1 MSCIKNQLRGVSL
14 WLNACSSIHKKT
26 RSFLEVNV
34 TLYRLAIFTGACLLS
49 ACTSTTQTPSLSRL
63 PDTGKPALHAVSDA
77 RLRELMDS
85 MNTLMFERFM
95 AEPDIDREQRLYA
108 LKIAD
113 AASELGGTVDVI
125 LSRLAALNLSAD
137 EQTVFRAL
145 ADKLRQQAEMLQA
158 QAKLNQIDAIQQ
170 TLHQTSATCSSC
182 HALFRKLAP

>member
-1 MSCIKNQLRGVSL
+1 MTK
-14 WLNACSSIHKKT
+14 
-26 RSFLEVNV
+26 
-34 TLYRLAIFTGACLLS
+34 YRLAIVAAACLS
-49 ACTSTTQTPSLSRL
+49 ACTASTQSPPPLSGL

-95 AEPDIDREQRLYA
+95 AEPDIDRERRLYT

-113 AASELGGTVDVI
+113 AASDLGATVDVI
-125 LSRLAALNLSAD
+125 LSRLPALNLGSD

-145 ADKLRQQAEMLQA
+145 AGKLRQQAETLQT
-158 QAKLNQIDAIQQ
+158 QAKLNQIDGIQQ
-170 TLHQTSATCSSC
+170 TLNQTTATCSSC